1 MLAVSGG
8 ALAQQHWSYQPIAR
22 PEPPTVPD
30 AAWRQ
35 PIDAFVHAAMQ
46 ARGLAPSPAAD
57 RATWLRRVT
66 LDLTGLP
73 PTLDELDAFLA
84 DTTDEHGAKAR
95 VVDRLVTTPAFAE
108 RWTQWW
114 LDLARYADSQG
125 YEKDGLRR
133 TMWRYRDWVLDAF
146 ARDVPFDRFT
156 IEQLAGD
163 LLPGAGDEQ
172 RLATAFHR
180 QTMTNTEGGTDNE
193 EFRVAAVVDRVDTT
207 LSVWMGSTL
216 GCAQCHDHKYDPFTQ
231 REFFELYAFFDQ
243 TEDADRDDDA
253 PVLRVPTL
261 EQRAA
266 AKAIELELTAVRARL
281 VAGEGDVAAWAADV
295 GARHAAFRAA
305 ALQLS
310 PWRVLGPV
318 PAGGLEAAHRTAF
331 APERDGVRLEEQQEG
346 LAWRVEPTFVDG
358 AVHTWTGN
366 GAAVYLHRTI
376 EAASAA
382 EAVLSLGSDDAI
394 KVWWNGIEV
403 LAKEVARGARL
414 DQEVLAVDLRPG
426 TNTLTLKVSNGGG
439 PSGFAF
445 ALRVP
450 ESGAELE
457 RVLAVAA
464 LDRTSADRAVLAAE
478 FVARA
483 PALSAERAELLRLEG
498 AFDAQRGPA
507 VPVMREL
514 PADRRRE
521 TRVHRRGNFLDPG
534 DVVTPAVPRVWPPL
548 PPDAGRDRL
557 AFARWLMSREN
568 PMTARVLANRIWSEL
583 FGAGIVTTLEDF
595 GTQGEAPSHPEL
607 LDWLAAEF
615 RDGWSLRSLLRTIV
629 LSATYGQSS
638 AWNESNREVD
648 PDNRW
653 LSRGPSFRLSAE
665 MLRDQALA
673 VSGLLSAKPGGP
685 SVMPPQ
691 PDGVWMQIYSG
702 EKWEP
707 ATGDD
712 ATRRSLYTFWRRTSP
727 HPAMLV
733 FDAMSREAC
742 VLRRQRTNTPLQALV
757 LWNDPQFR
765 EPAIHL
771 AFAAMQATGGH
782 DDDTVR
788 WLFRRCLQRDPS
800 AAEMA
805 RLVELVKAERGAFA
819 ADPGLAERIVG
830 AERHDLHLEVAAWSV
845 VAGVVLSLDEFV
857 SKR

>member
-1 MLAVSGG
+1 MLAVTGG
-8 ALAQQHWSYQPIAR
+8 ALAQQHWSYQPIVR
-22 PEPPTVPD
+22 PQPPIVAE
-30 AAWRQ
+30 AAWRA
-35 PIDAFVHAAMQ
+35 PLDAFVRTAMQ

-73 PTLDELDAFLA
+73 PTLMDLDAFLDDGA
-84 DTTDEHGAKAR
+84 DEREAKAR
-95 VVDRLVTTPAFAE
+95 VVDRLLTTPAFAE

-146 ARDVPFDRFT
+146 ARDVPFDQFT

-163 LLPGAGDEQ
+163 LLPGANDEH

-180 QTMTNTEGGTDNE
+180 QTMTNTEGGTDDE

-231 REFFELYAFFDQ
+231 REFFELFAFFDQ

-266 AKAIELELTAVRARL
+266 AKGIEGRIAATRARL
-281 VAGEGDVAAWAADV
+281 VAAESEVAAWAADV

-305 ALQLS
+305 ALRPGS
-310 PWRVLGPV
+310 WHVLGPV
-318 PAGGLEAAHRTAF
+318 PAGGFEAAHRTAF
-331 APERDGVRLEEQQEG
+331 APERDGVRLEETQEG
-346 LAWRVEPTFVDG
+346 QTWRVEPGFIDG
-358 AVHTWTGN
+358 AVHTWTGD

-376 EAASAA
+376 EAASATD
-382 EAVLSLGSDDAI
+382 AVLSLGSDDAI

-403 LAKEVARGARL
+403 LAKEVARGAAL
-414 DQEVLAVDLRPG
+414 DQEVLAVVLRPG
-426 TNTLTLKVSNGGG
+426 TNTLTLKISNGGG
-439 PSGFAF
+439 PSGFAA

-457 RVLAVAA
+457 RVLAIAPA
-464 LDRTSADRAVLAAE
+464 DRTPSDRAVLAAE

-483 PALSAERAELLRLEG
+483 PALTAERAEIARLERD
-498 AFDAQRGPA
+498 FEAQRGPA

-514 PADRRRE
+514 PVDRRRV
-521 TRVHRRGNFLDPG
+521 TRIHRRGNFLDPG
-534 DVVTPAVPRVWPPL
+534 DVVQPGVPAVWPGL
-548 PPDAGRDRL
+548 PADASRDRL
-557 AFARWLMSREN
+557 GFARWLMSREN
-568 PMTARVLANRIWSEL
+568 PLTARVLANRIWSEL
-583 FGAGIVTTLEDF
+583 FGAGLVTTLEDF

-615 RDGWSLRSLLRTIV
+615 RDGWSLRHLLRTIV

-638 AWNESNREVD
+638 AWNERHREVD

-665 MLRDQALA
+665 MVRDQALA
-673 VSGLLSAKPGGP
+673 VSGMLSSKLGGP
-685 SVMPPQ
+685 SVMPAQ

-702 EKWEP
+702 EKWVVAEN
-707 ATGDD
+707 DD
-712 ATRRSLYTFWRRTSP
+712 AFRRSLYTFWRRTSP

-733 FDAMSREAC
+733 FDAMSRESC
-742 VLRRQRTNTPLQALV
+742 VLRRQRSNTPLQALV
-757 LWNDPQFR
+757 LWN
-765 EPAIHL
+765 EPT
-771 AFAAMQATGGH
+771 FVDAAAALSALV
-782 DDDTVR
+782 VR
-788 WLFRRCLQRDPS
+788 SGVADADGMLQSVWRRCLGRLPTATELRVLQDLF
-800 AAEMA
+800 AAE
-805 RLVELVKAERGAFA
+805 AERAHSR
-819 ADPGLAERIVG
+819 PRLPRESEAE
-830 AERHDLHLEVAAWSV
+830 HAAWYWLAGV
-845 VAGVVLSLDEFV
+845 ATVAGVVLSLDEFV
-857 SKR
+857 TKR